1 MIPMMMMIRPVALT
15 ATTATD
21 RDHDRDRW
29 KWLYIIYR
37 TILLLYGRGVAQR
50 IRYMWNIYIF
60 SRAIKSSGK
69 NQPVKKIVNQKKSS
83 IKNKHS
89 TQKFNHQKK
98 ATGQKKYIYLA
109 SGISVV
115 KRRDRATV
123 RLKPARTHVLSGRAP
138 VALGRAP
145 VAFGRAPVTFGIDP
159 VAFCCFSRGYTPKTG
174 R

>member
-21 RDHDRDRW
+21 RDHDRDRCN
-29 KWLYIIYR
+29 WLYIIYR
-37 TILLLYGRGVAQR
+37 TILLLYGSGVAQR
-50 IRYMWNIYIF
+50 ICYMWNIYIF
-60 SRAIKSSGK
+60 SRAIKTPSE
-69 NQPVKKIVNQKKSS
+69 KKSLV
-83 IKNKHS
+83 
-89 TQKFNHQKK
+89 
-98 ATGQKKYIYLA
+98 KKYIYLA

-123 RLKPARTHVLSGRAP
+123 RLKPACTHILSGRAP

-145 VAFGRAPVTFGIDP
+145 VAFGSGA
-159 VAFCCFSRGYTPKTG
+159 VAFWCFSRGYTPKTG

>member
-1 MIPMMMMIRPVALT
+1 MRTTMMMNNPVALT
-15 ATTATD
+15 ATTATV
-21 RDHDRDRW
+21 RYHDRYRCN
-29 KWLYIIYR
+29 WLYIIYR
-37 TILLLYGRGVAQR
+37 TILLLYGSGVAQR
-50 IRYMWNIYIF
+50 ICYMWNIYIF

-109 SGISVV
+109 LGIFVV
-115 KRRDRATV
+115 KRRYRATV
-123 RLKPARTHVLSGRAP
+123 RLKPACTHVLSGSAP
-138 VALGRAP
+138 VADGSGA
-145 VAFGRAPVTFGIDP
+145 VAFGSATVAFGIDP

>member
-1 MIPMMMMIRPVALT
+1 MR
-15 ATTATD
+15 
-21 RDHDRDRW
+21 
-29 KWLYIIYR
+29 
-37 TILLLYGRGVAQR
+37 
-50 IRYMWNIYIF
+50 NIYF
-60 SRAIKSSGK
+60 LRGNKSTGK
-69 NQPVKKIVNQKKSS
+69 KNHPVKKIVNQKKSS

-123 RLKPARTHVLSGRAP
+123 RLKPACTHILSGRAP

-145 VAFGRAPVTFGIDP
+145 VAFGSAA
-159 VAFCCFSRGYTPKTG
+159 VAFWCFSRGYTPKTG